1 MLEKVKYDVG
11 TKVRAKIH
19 YLNDPRSEVEAV
31 ICGIEIDGKK
41 NKIKYKIDI
50 PPTEE
55 DRMYWKYRICRSRR
69 YTKFVPI
76 KLTFHEI
83 WDREFYPIKNII
95 KLYFYS
101 VADFEQF
108 CQVRLCFHICL
119 NLHK

>member
-55 DRMYWKYRICRSRR
+55 DKKIGCTGSIGYVDQDDI
-69 YTKFVPI
+69 
-76 KLTFHEI
+76 
-83 WDREFYPIKNII
+83 
-95 KLYFYS
+95 
-101 VADFEQF
+101 
-108 CQVRLCFHICL
+108 L
-119 NLHK
+119 NSFQLN